1 MVLQVQ
7 TSTYE
12 AKTQEIAK
20 QLLAVTQENRSF
32 FASLR
37 DQMRWDDKLLGWA
50 MSNPGLRVQLFR
62 FIDTLPAL
70 HSKSEIASH
79 LQEYL
84 GDESVE
90 LPAAL
95 KGMLNFA
102 NPDSMPG
109 QVAATTVGTAVETLA
124 HKYIAGENIKQVI
137 KTVERLRKEKMAF
150 TIDLLGEAVITE
162 AEAQSYLERYLE
174 LMQQLVEASKNW
186 PTIPAID
193 EADGELL
200 PKVQVSVKL
209 TAFYSQFDPL
219 DAKGSEEKVS
229 DRIRTLLRRAQELGT
244 AVHFDMEQYAYKD
257 ITLGILKKLLLE
269 EEFRQRTDIG
279 ITIQAYL
286 RDSEQDGKDLI
297 SWLKQRGHPLTIR
310 LVKGAYWDQ
319 ETIKAAQKHWPQPVY
334 NDKAATDA
342 NFETITQLLLENH
355 QYVYSAIGSHNVR
368 SHSRAIAIAESL
380 NVPRRRF
387 EMQVLYG
394 MGDKIAKALVDRG
407 YRVRVYCPYGELLP
421 GMAYLIRRLLEN
433 TANSSFLRQN
443 LENRPIEELLAP
455 PMVDIS
461 HAAESLSAGSRREV
475 GAEASSD
482 PNFGRSELS
491 KTEAQRKVGAPAS
504 GELNFSRQRRKE
516 EGINFVGV
524 ADTDYAEEEGRRKAM
539 QAFQEVRQQLGRTY
553 LPLINGEYVNTSAV
567 VDSLNPSNFS
577 EVIGK
582 VGLISVE
589 QAEQAM
595 QAAKA
600 AFPGW
605 RKTPASQRAGVLRKA
620 ADLMEQRREELSAW
634 IVLEVGKPVKEA
646 DAEVSE
652 AIDFCLYYADEMER
666 LDKGVNYDVPGETN
680 RYIYQPRGIAVV
692 ISPWNFP
699 LAIACGM
706 TVAALVTGNCTLLKP
721 AETSSVITAKLTE
734 ILIEA
739 GIPKGVFQYVPGK
752 GSQVGAYLVNHPDT
766 HVIAFTGSQ
775 EVGCRIYAE
784 AAILKPGQK
793 HIKRVIA
800 EMGGKNTIIVDESAD
815 LDQAV
820 VGVVQSAFGYSGQ
833 KCSACSR
840 VIVLQPIYDAFVRRL
855 VEATKSLNI
864 GEAELPS
871 TQVGPVIDVNAR
883 DRICEYIEKGKV
895 EAQLALEL
903 PAPNQGY
910 FIGPVIFTEVPPNAV
925 ISQQEIFGPVVAV
938 IRVKDFQE
946 ALVVANGTNY
956 ALTGGLYSRT
966 PSHIQQAQTDF
977 EVGNLYINRTI
988 TGAIVAR
995 QPFGGFKLSGVGSKA
1010 GGPDYLLQFLE
1021 PRTVTENIQRQG
1033 FAPIEGAD

>member
-1 MVLQVQ
+1 VVLQVQ
-7 TSTYE
+7 ASTYE

-20 QLLAVTQENRSF
+20 QLITVTKENRSF
-32 FASLR
+32 LAALR
-37 DQMRWDDKLLGWA
+37 DQMRWDDKLLSWA
-50 MSNPGLRVQLFR
+50 MDNAGLRVQLFR

-70 HSKSEIASH
+70 GSTSQVAAH
-79 LQEYL
+79 LQAYL

-90 LPAAL
+90 LPQVL

-102 NPDSMPG
+102 QPDSMPG
-109 QVAATTVGTAVETLA
+109 RVAATTVATAVETLA
-124 HKYIAGENIKQVI
+124 HKYIAGENIQQVI
-137 KTVERLRKEKMAF
+137 KTVERLRQERMAF

-162 AEAQSYLERYLE
+162 AEAQSYLDRYRE
-174 LMQQLVEASKNW
+174 LIRQLVAASQNW
-186 PTIPAID
+186 STVPAID
-193 EADGELL
+193 LADGEPL

-219 DAKGSEEKVS
+219 DAQGSEERVS
-229 DRIRTLLRRAQELGT
+229 SRLRLLLREAQELG
-244 AVHFDMEQYAYKD
+244 AAIHFDMEQYAYKD
-257 ITLGILKKLLLE
+257 ITLSILKKLLLE
-269 EEFRQRTDIG
+269 PEFRQRTDIG

-286 RDSEQDGKDLI
+286 RDSEQDTKDLI
-297 SWLKQRGHPLTIR
+297 TWLQQRGYPLTVR

-319 ETIKAAQKHWPQPVY
+319 ETIKALQKHWPQPVY

-342 NFETITQLLLENH
+342 NFEAITQLLLENH
-355 QYVYSAIGSHNVR
+355 PYVYAAIGSHNVR
-368 SHSRAIAIAESL
+368 SHARAIAIAESL
-380 NVPRRRF
+380 NVPRRHV
-387 EMQVLYG
+387 ELQVLYG
-394 MGDKIAKALVDRG
+394 MGDKLAKALVDRG
-407 YRVRVYCPYGELLP
+407 YRVRVYCPYGDLLP

-455 PMVDIS
+455 PTPNS
-461 HAAESLSAGSRREV
+461 SAPVAVNHPGFSGS
-475 GAEASSD
+475 
-482 PNFGRSELS
+482 P
-491 KTEAQRKVGAPAS
+491 
-504 GELNFSRQRRKE
+504 
-516 EGINFVGV
+516 
-524 ADTDYAEEEGRRKAM
+524 DTDYAQKEARMKSA
-539 QAFQEVRQQLGRTY
+539 QALQTVRQQFGKTY
-553 LPLINGEYVNTSAV
+553 LPLINGEYVQTEKFA
-567 VDSLNPSNFS
+567 DSLNPSNFQ
-577 EVIGK
+577 EVIGT
-582 VGLISVE
+582 VGLISIE

-605 RKTPASQRAGVLRKA
+605 RQTPVKQRAGILRQA
-620 ADLMEQRREELSAW
+620 ADLMEQRRAELAAW

-646 DAEVSE
+646 DAEVTE
-652 AIDFCLYYADEMER
+652 AIDFCRYYAEEMER
-666 LDKGVNYDVPGETN
+666 LEQGVNYDIAGETN
-680 RYIYQPRGIAVV
+680 RYIYRPRGIAVV

-721 AETSSVITAKLTE
+721 AEVSSVIAAKLAE
-734 ILIEA
+734 ILVAA
-739 GIPKGVFQYVPGK
+739 GIPKGVFQYVPGI

-793 HIKRVIA
+793 HMKRVIA

-820 VGVVQSAFGYSGQ
+820 FGVVQSAYGYSGQ

-840 VIVLQPIYDAFVRRL
+840 VVVLEPIYDTFLQRL

-864 GEAELPS
+864 GETELPS
-871 TQVGPVIDVNAR
+871 TQVGPVIDANAR
-883 DRICEYIEKGKV
+883 DRIREYIEKGKA
-895 EAQLALEL
+895 EAKVALEL
-903 PAPNQGY
+903 TAPTQGY
-910 FIGPVIFTEVPPNAV
+910 FIGPVIFSDVPPDGIIA
-925 ISQQEIFGPVVAV
+925 QQEIFGPVLAV
-938 IRVKDFQE
+938 IRAQDFPS
-946 ALVVANGTNY
+946 ALAVANGTNY

-966 PSHIQQAQTDF
+966 PAHIQQAQQEF
-977 EVGNLYINRTI
+977 EVGNLYINRNI

-1021 PRTVTENIQRQG
+1021 PRTITENIQRQG
-1033 FAPIEGAD
+1033 FAPIEGVD

>member
-1 MVLQVQ
+1 VVLQVQ
-7 TSTYE
+7 ASTYE

-20 QLLAVTQENRSF
+20 QLITVTKENRSF
-32 FASLR
+32 LAALR
-37 DQMRWDDKLLGWA
+37 DQMRWDDKLLSWA
-50 MSNPGLRVQLFR
+50 MDNAGLRVQLFR

-70 HSKSEIASH
+70 GSTSQVAAH
-79 LQEYL
+79 LQAYL

-90 LPAAL
+90 LPQVL

-102 NPDSMPG
+102 QPDSMPG
-109 QVAATTVGTAVETLA
+109 RVAATTVATAVETLA
-124 HKYIAGENIKQVI
+124 HKYIAGENIQQVI
-137 KTVERLRKEKMAF
+137 KTVERLRQERMAF

-162 AEAQSYLERYLE
+162 AEAQSYLDRYRE
-174 LMQQLVEASKNW
+174 LIRQLVAASQNW
-186 PTIPAID
+186 STVPAID
-193 EADGELL
+193 LADGEPL

-219 DAKGSEEKVS
+219 DAQGSEERVS
-229 DRIRTLLRRAQELGT
+229 SRLRLLLREAQELG
-244 AVHFDMEQYAYKD
+244 AAIHFDMEQYAYKD
-257 ITLGILKKLLLE
+257 ITLSILKKLLLE
-269 EEFRQRTDIG
+269 PEFRQRTDIG

-286 RDSEQDGKDLI
+286 RDSEQDTKDLI
-297 SWLKQRGHPLTIR
+297 TWLQQRGYPLTVR

-319 ETIKAAQKHWPQPVY
+319 ETIKALQKHWPQPVY

-342 NFETITQLLLENH
+342 NFEAITQLLLENH
-355 QYVYSAIGSHNVR
+355 PYVYAAIGSHNVR
-368 SHSRAIAIAESL
+368 SHARAIAIAESL
-380 NVPRRRF
+380 NVPRRHV
-387 EMQVLYG
+387 ELQVLYG
-394 MGDKIAKALVDRG
+394 MGDKLAKALVDRG
-407 YRVRVYCPYGELLP
+407 YRVRVYCPYGDLLP

-455 PMVDIS
+455 PTPNS
-461 HAAESLSAGSRREV
+461 SAPVAVNHPGFSGS
-475 GAEASSD
+475 
-482 PNFGRSELS
+482 P
-491 KTEAQRKVGAPAS
+491 
-504 GELNFSRQRRKE
+504 
-516 EGINFVGV
+516 
-524 ADTDYAEEEGRRKAM
+524 DTDYAQKEARMKSA
-539 QAFQEVRQQLGRTY
+539 QALQTVRQQFGKTY
-553 LPLINGEYVNTSAV
+553 LPLINGEYVQTEKFA
-567 VDSLNPSNFS
+567 DSLNPSNFQ
-577 EVIGK
+577 EVIGT
-582 VGLISVE
+582 VGLISIE
-589 QAEQAM
+589 QAELAM

-605 RKTPASQRAGVLRKA
+605 RQTPVKQRAGILRQA
-620 ADLMEQRREELSAW
+620 ADLMEQRRAELAAW

-646 DAEVSE
+646 DAEVTE
-652 AIDFCLYYADEMER
+652 AIDFCRYYAEEMER
-666 LDKGVNYDVPGETN
+666 LEQGVNYDIAGETN
-680 RYIYQPRGIAVV
+680 RYIYRPRGIAVV

-721 AETSSVITAKLTE
+721 AEVSSVIAAKLAE
-734 ILIEA
+734 ILVAA
-739 GIPKGVFQYVPGK
+739 GIPKGVFQYVPGI

-793 HIKRVIA
+793 HMKRVIA

-820 VGVVQSAFGYSGQ
+820 FGVVQSAYGYSGQ

-840 VIVLQPIYDAFVRRL
+840 VVVLEPIYDTFLQRL

-864 GEAELPS
+864 GETELPS
-871 TQVGPVIDVNAR
+871 TQVGPVIDANAR
-883 DRICEYIEKGKV
+883 DRIREYIEKGKA
-895 EAQLALEL
+895 EAKVALEL
-903 PAPNQGY
+903 TAPTQGY
-910 FIGPVIFTEVPPNAV
+910 FIGPVIFSDVPPDGIIA
-925 ISQQEIFGPVVAV
+925 QQEIFGPVLAV
-938 IRVKDFQE
+938 IRAQDFPS
-946 ALVVANGTNY
+946 ALAVANGTNY

-966 PSHIQQAQTDF
+966 PAHIQQAQQEF
-977 EVGNLYINRTI
+977 EVGNLYINRNI

-1021 PRTVTENIQRQG
+1021 PRTITENIQRQG
-1033 FAPIEGAD
+1033 FAPIEGVD

>member
-20 QLLAVTQENRSF
+20 QLLAATQENRSF
-32 FASLR
+32 FSSLR
-37 DQMRWDDKLLGWA
+37 DQMRWDDKLLAWA

-90 LPAAL
+90 LPTAL

-124 HKYIAGENIKQVI
+124 HKYISGENIKQVI

-186 PTIPAID
+186 AAIPAID
-193 EADGELL
+193 EADGEVI

-219 DAKGSEEKVS
+219 DAKGSEDKVS
-229 DRIRTLLRRAQELGT
+229 DRIRILLRRSKELGA

-257 ITLGILKKLLLE
+257 ITLSILKKLLLE

-279 ITIQAYL
+279 MTIQAYL
-286 RDSEQDGKDLI
+286 RDSEQDTEDVI
-297 SWLKQRGHPLTIR
+297 SWLKQRGYPLTIR

-319 ETIKAAQKHWPQPVY
+319 ETIKAAQKHWKQPVY

-387 EMQVLYG
+387 ELQVLYG
-394 MGDKIAKALVDRG
+394 MGDKVAKALVDKG

-443 LENRPIEELLAP
+443 LENRPIEELLA
-455 PMVDIS
+455 
-461 HAAESLSAGSRREV
+461 
-475 GAEASSD
+475 
-482 PNFGRSELS
+482 
-491 KTEAQRKVGAPAS
+491 APIV
-504 GELNFSRQRRKE
+504 KE
-516 EGINFVGV
+516 EKNVQTRLIASLQTPHSHFLGA
-524 ADTDYAEEEGRRKAM
+524 ADTDYAEEEVRMKAA
-539 QAFQEVRQQLGRTY
+539 QAFQNVRQQLGKTY
-553 LPLINGEYVNTSAV
+553 LPLINGEYVNPPEF
-567 VDSLNPSNFS
+567 VDSLNPSKFS

-600 AFPGW
+600 AFPEW
-605 RKTPASQRAGVLRKA
+605 KKTPAKQRADILRKA
-620 ADLMEQRREELSAW
+620 GDLMELRRAELSVW

-646 DAEVSE
+646 DGEVSE
-652 AIDFCLYYADEMER
+652 AIDFCRYYADEIER
-666 LDKGVNYDVPGETN
+666 LDKGVNYDIPGETN
-680 RYIYQPRGIAVV
+680 HYIYQPRGIAVV

-706 TVAALVTGNCTLLKP
+706 TVAALVSGNCTLLKP
-721 AETSSVITAKLTE
+721 AETSSVIAAKLTE
-734 ILIEA
+734 ILVDA
-739 GIPKGVFQYVPGK
+739 GFPKGVFQYVPGK
-752 GSQVGAYLVNHPDT
+752 GSQVGAHLVNHPDT

-775 EVGCRIYAE
+775 EVGCKIYAE

-793 HIKRVIA
+793 HMKRVIA
-800 EMGGKNTIIVDESAD
+800 EMGGKNAIIVDESAD

-820 VGVVQSAFGYSGQ
+820 VGIVQSAFGYSGQ
-833 KCSACSR
+833 KCSAASR
-840 VIVLQPIYDAFVRRL
+840 VIVLEPIYDAFVQRL

-871 TQVGPVIDVNAR
+871 TQVGPVIDANAR
-883 DRICEYIEKGKV
+883 DRIQKYIEIGRQSAEV
-895 EAQLALEL
+895 ALEL
-903 PAPNQGY
+903 PAPEQGY
-910 FIGPVIFTEVPPNAV
+910 FIGPVIFSEVSPNAV
-925 ISQQEIFGPVVAV
+925 ISQEEIFGPVLAV

-946 ALVVANGTNY
+946 ALAVANGTNY

-966 PSHIQQAQTDF
+966 PTHIQQAQTEF
-977 EVGNLYINRTI
+977 EVGNLYINRNI
-988 TGAIVAR
+988 TGAIVGR

-1021 PRTVTENIQRQG
+1021 PRAVTENIQRQG

>member
-1 MVLQVQ
+1 MVLQIQ
-7 TSTYE
+7 NSTYE

-20 QLLAVTQENRSF
+20 QVLTATGESRSF
-32 FASLR
+32 FSAIR
-37 DQMRWDDKLLGWA
+37 DQMRWDDKLLAWA

-95 KGMLNFA
+95 KSLLNFA

-109 QVAATTVGTAVETLA
+109 QVAATTVETAVQTLA
-124 HKYIAGENIKQVI
+124 HKYISGENIQQVI
-137 KTVERLRKEKMAF
+137 KTVEKLRKEKMAF

-162 AEAQSYLERYLE
+162 IEAQSYLERYME
-174 LMQQLVEASKNW
+174 LMQQLVEASKKW
-186 PTIPAID
+186 SHIPAID
-193 EADGELL
+193 EADGEMI

-219 DAKGSEEKVS
+219 NAQGSEEKVS
-229 DRIRTLLRRAQELGT
+229 DRIRILLRRAKELG
-244 AVHFDMEQYAYKD
+244 ASVHFDMEQYAYKD
-257 ITLGILKKLLLE
+257 ITFKILKNLLLE
-269 EEFRQRTDIG
+269 EEFRERTDIG
-279 ITIQAYL
+279 MTIQAYL
-286 RDSEQDGKDLI
+286 RDSEQDARDI
-297 SWLKQRGHPLTIR
+297 IAWLKQRGYPLTIR

-319 ETIKAAQKHWPQPVY
+319 ETIKAAQKHWKQPVY
-334 NDKAATDA
+334 NDKVASDA

-368 SHSRAIAIAESL
+368 SQSRAIAIAESL

-394 MGDKIAKALVDRG
+394 MGDKIAKALVDKG
-407 YRVRVYCPYGELLP
+407 YRVRVYCPYGDLLP

-455 PMVDIS
+455 PIPI
-461 HAAESLSAGSRREV
+461 L
-475 GAEASSD
+475 ASSSLA
-482 PNFGRSELS
+482 GG
-491 KTEAQRKVGAPAS
+491 TTG
-504 GELNFSRQRRKE
+504 GFS
-516 EGINFVGV
+516 GV
-524 ADTDYAEEEGRRKAM
+524 ADTDYAQEEKRKVSQ
-539 QAFQEVRQQLGRTY
+539 QAFQKVRQQLGLTY
-553 LPLINGEYVNTSAV
+553 LPLLNGEYVNTTTF
-567 VDSLNPSNFS
+567 VDSLNPSNFNQ
-577 EVIGK
+577 VVGK
-582 VGLISVE
+582 IGLISIE
-589 QAEQAM
+589 QAEEAM
-595 QAAKA
+595 KFAKA
-600 AFPGW
+600 AFPAW
-605 RKTPASQRAGVLRKA
+605 KKTSVKQRADILRQAGKI
-620 ADLMEQRREELSAW
+620 MEQRRAELSAW

-646 DAEVSE
+646 DAEISE

-666 LDKGVNYDVPGETN
+666 LDQGVIYDVSGETN
-680 RYIYQPRGIAVV
+680 RYIYQPKGIAVV

-706 TVAALVTGNCTLLKP
+706 TVAALVSGNCTLLKP
-721 AETSSVITAKLTE
+721 AETSSVITAKFTE
-734 ILIEA
+734 ILMEA

-793 HIKRVIA
+793 HLKKVIA

-840 VIVLQPIYDAFVRRL
+840 VIVLQPIYDAFVERL

-864 GEAELPS
+864 GETELPS
-871 TQVGPVIDVNAR
+871 TQVGPVIDANAQS
-883 DRICEYIEKGKV
+883 RILEYIEIGKK
-895 EAQLALEL
+895 EAKLALEL
-903 PAPNQGY
+903 PAPSQGY
-910 FIGPVIFTEVPPNAV
+910 FIGPVIFSEVPPDGV
-925 ISQQEIFGPVVAV
+925 IAQQEIFGPVLAV
-938 IRVKDFQE
+938 IRANNFQE
-946 ALVVANGTNY
+946 ALEFANGTNY

-966 PSHIQQAQTDF
+966 PSHIAQAEADF
-977 EVGNLYINRTI
+977 EVGNLYINRNI

-1021 PRTVTENIQRQG
+1021 PRTITENIQRQG
-1033 FAPIEGAD
+1033 FAPIEGNE

>member
-20 QLLAVTQENRSF
+20 QLLAATQENRSF
-32 FASLR
+32 FSSLR
-37 DQMRWDDKLLGWA
+37 DQMRWDDKLLAWA

-124 HKYIAGENIKQVI
+124 HKYISGENIKQVI

-186 PTIPAID
+186 AAIPAID
-193 EADGELL
+193 EADGETI

-219 DAKGSEEKVS
+219 DAKGSEERVS
-229 DRIRTLLRRAQELGT
+229 DRIRTLLRRAKELGA

-257 ITLGILKKLLLE
+257 ITLSILKKLLLE

-279 ITIQAYL
+279 MTIQAYL
-286 RDSEQDGKDLI
+286 RDSEQDAKNVI
-297 SWLKQRGHPLTIR
+297 SWLKERGYPLTIR

-342 NFETITQLLLENH
+342 NFEAITQLLLENH

-387 EMQVLYG
+387 ELQVLYG
-394 MGDKIAKALVDRG
+394 MGDKVAKALVDKG

-443 LENRPIEELLAP
+443 LENRPTEELLAP
-455 PMVDIS
+455 PIV
-461 HAAESLSAGSRREV
+461 
-475 GAEASSD
+475 
-482 PNFGRSELS
+482 
-491 KTEAQRKVGAPAS
+491 
-504 GELNFSRQRRKE
+504 KE
-516 EGINFVGV
+516 EKSLTHNSHFLGA
-524 ADTDYAEEEGRRKAM
+524 ADTDFAVEEIRTKTAK
-539 QAFQEVRQQLGRTY
+539 AFQSVRQQLGKTY
-553 LPLINGEYVNTSAV
+553 LPLINGEYVNPPEF

-577 EVIGK
+577 EVVGK

-600 AFPGW
+600 AFPEW
-605 RKTPASQRAGVLRKA
+605 RRTPAKQRADILRKA
-620 ADLMEQRREELSAW
+620 GDLMELRRAELSAW

-646 DAEVSE
+646 DGEVSE
-652 AIDFCLYYADEMER
+652 AIDFCRYYADEIER
-666 LDKGVNYDVPGETN
+666 LDKGVNYDLAGETN
-680 RYIYQPRGIAVV
+680 RYIYQPRGIVVV

-706 TVAALVTGNCTLLKP
+706 TVAALVSGNCTLLKP
-721 AETSSVITAKLTE
+721 AETSSVIAAKLTE
-734 ILIEA
+734 ILVDA
-739 GIPKGVFQYVPGK
+739 GFPKGVFQYVPGK

-793 HIKRVIA
+793 HMKRVIA
-800 EMGGKNTIIVDESAD
+800 EMGGKNAIIVDESAD

-833 KCSACSR
+833 KCSAASR
-840 VIVLQPIYDAFVRRL
+840 VIVLEPIYEAFVQRL

-871 TQVGPVIDVNAR
+871 TQVGPVIDANAR
-883 DRICEYIEKGKV
+883 DRIREYIEKGKA
-895 EAQLALEL
+895 EAKVALEL
-903 PAPNQGY
+903 PAPEQGY
-910 FIGPVIFTEVPPNAV
+910 FIGPVIFSEVSPNAV
-925 ISQQEIFGPVVAV
+925 ISQEEIFGPVLAV

-946 ALVVANGTNY
+946 ALTVANGTNY

-966 PSHIQQAQTDF
+966 PSHIQQAQTEF
-977 EVGNLYINRTI
+977 EVGNLYINRNI
-988 TGAIVAR
+988 TGAIVGR

-1021 PRTVTENIQRQG
+1021 PRAVTENIQRQG